1 MSPSRTPAAPLGTA
15 PALEREVD
23 ACLAALPVVVRNLG
37 ETRTQIEAAVLEVCE
52 SFQGIATRARR
63 SVEEARQSLGNGSQ
77 EGGGGLEATL
87 EAMRATFDRLLARMS
102 ESVDRAREAGER
114 MRQVTSAVGKIET
127 VLAEV
132 EDIAL
137 STRLLTINAKIQAS
151 HAGVHGRGFVVI
163 AEAISELSG
172 KSDAI
177 VGQVRENLTEV
188 AGAVQ
193 GAGAV
198 LSQLGD
204 SSGAAVKESQGELH
218 GALDLVGRVHG
229 ETQAGLERATRS
241 GDELAQ
247 EIHRAVTAMQFQDR
261 VSQRIEHLLTALQ
274 GMSAGLGDSRAG
286 RAGAPRDH
294 LAALERSYTMAEEHA
309 GPARSGADDVVL
321 F

>member
-1 MSPSRTPAAPLGTA
+1 
-15 PALEREVD
+15 
-23 ACLAALPVVVRNLG
+23 
-37 ETRTQIEAAVLEVCE
+37 
-52 SFQGIATRARR
+52 
-63 SVEEARQSLGNGSQ
+63 
-77 EGGGGLEATL
+77 
-87 EAMRATFDRLLARMS
+87 MRATFDRLLARMS

-114 MRQVTSAVGKIET
+114 MRQVTAAVGKIET

-177 VGQVRENLTEV
+177 VGQVRENLAGVT
-188 AGAVQ
+188 GAVQ
-193 GAGAV
+193 GAGTV
-198 LSQLGD
+198 LTQLGD
-204 SSGAAVKESQGELH
+204 SGGQAVQESQGELH
-218 GALDLVGRVHG
+218 GALDLVARVHG

-274 GMSAGLGDSRAG
+274 GMSAGLGECRAG
-286 RAGAPRDH
+286 RACEPRDH
-294 LAALERSYTMAEEHA
+294 LAALERSYTMAEEHT
-309 GPARSGADDVVL
+309 GPVQGGTNEVVL